1 MNFMVTEMEY
11 VDERIQEIIPDEWSG
26 IIYTTTFYC
35 DAL

>member
-1 MNFMVTEMEY
+1 MNFMLADKY

-26 IIYTTTFYC
+26 INYTTTFYS